1 MPPRFIDGEDI
12 SGGMLLARAI
22 LATVA
27 VFLLVATATE
37 APVVD
42 PAALLAELVRMFMS
56 F

>member
-1 MPPRFIDGEDI
+1 MPQRLIDGEDI

-42 PAALLAELVRMFMS
+42 PAALLTELVRLFVS